1 MGFWEILLCVLFLVI
16 CFLLIIIVLLQK
28 GKGGGLGAAFGG
40 AGSSAFGTRTGDV
53 FTWVTIVLTG
63 LFLLLAV
70 STNLLLRPPPGLVTR
85 PAFSPPPGPIS
96 DRQAVTLGCSTDGA
110 TIRYTTD
117 GTDPD
122 VNSAAYTKP
131 LGVRP
136 GDTIKARAFREK
148 WTPSAVAVGE
158 YPQAGA
164 TTTNAPS
171 MVIPASN
178 PAAPATPA
186 TPATPPAGPTKPK
199 PAKPA
204 APVAPVPAT
213 APATAPAAK

>member
-1 MGFWEILLCVLFLVI
+1 
-16 CFLLIIIVLLQK
+16 
-28 GKGGGLGAAFGG
+28 
-40 AGSSAFGTRTGDV
+40 
-53 FTWVTIVLTG
+53 
-63 LFLLLAV
+63 
-70 STNLLLRPPPGLVTR
+70 
-85 PAFSPPPGPIS
+85 
-96 DRQAVTLGCSTDGA
+96 VTLGCSTDGA
-110 TIRYTTD
+110 IIRYTTD

-158 YPQAGA
+158 YPLAGAA
-164 TTTNAPS
+164 TTTAPS
-171 MVIPASN
+171 MVIPASK
-178 PAAPATPA
+178 PAAPA

-213 APATAPAAK
+213 APASAPAAK

>member
-1 MGFWEILLCVLFLVI
+1 MSFWLILVGVLFLVI

-40 AGSSAFGTRTGDV
+40 MGSSAFGTRTGDV

-63 LFLLLAV
+63 LFLLLAI
-70 STNLLLRPPPGLVTR
+70 TANLSFRPEAGLVAK
-85 PAFSPPPGPIS
+85 PVFSPPPGPIS
-96 DRQAVTLGCSTDGA
+96 DRQAVTLGCAIEGA

-122 VNSAAYTKP
+122 ENSAVYTKP

-148 WTPSAVAVGE
+148 WTPSVVAVGKYE
-158 YPQAGA
+158 LASD
-164 TTTNAPS
+164 TTTTAPS
-171 MVIPASN
+171 MVIPASR
-178 PAAPATPA
+178 PATPA
-186 TPATPPAGPTKPK
+186 APPAGPTKPE

-204 APVAPVPAT
+204 APVTPDPT
-213 APATAPAAK
+213 PAPATAPAAK

>member
-1 MGFWEILLCVLFLVI
+1 MSFWHILLGVLFLVI
-16 CFLLIIIVLLQK
+16 CFLLIVIVLLQK

-70 STNLLLRPPPGLVTR
+70 ATNLSYRPEAGLVAK
-85 PAFSPPPGPIS
+85 PVFSPPPGPIS
-96 DRQAVTLGCSTDGA
+96 DRQAVKLGCAIEGA

-122 VNSAAYTKP
+122 VNSAVYTKP

-148 WTPSAVAVGE
+148 WTPSVVAIGA
-158 YPQAGA
+158 YPLAGAA
-164 TTTNAPS
+164 TTTAPS
-171 MVIPASN
+171 MVIP
-178 PAAPATPA
+178 PAAPAAPA
-186 TPATPPAGPTKPK
+186 APPAGPTKP
-199 PAKPA
+199 APA
-204 APVAPVPAT
+204 APVTPAPAA

>member
-1 MGFWEILLCVLFLVI
+1 MGFWLILVGVLFLVI

-40 AGSSAFGTRTGDV
+40 MGSSAFGTRTGDV

-70 STNLLLRPPPGLVTR
+70 TANLSFRPPAGLVAK
-85 PAFSPPPGPIS
+85 PVFSPPPGPIS
-96 DRQAVTLGCSTDGA
+96 DRQAVTLGCAIEGA

-122 VNSAAYTKP
+122 ENSAVYTKP
-131 LGVRP
+131 QGVRP

-148 WTPSAVAVGE
+148 WTPSVVAVGE
-158 YPQAGA
+158 YPLAGA
-164 TTTNAPS
+164 TTTTAPS
-171 MVIPASN
+171 MVIPGSK
-178 PAAPATPA
+178 PATPA
-186 TPATPPAGPTKPK
+186 APPAGPTKPA
-199 PAKPA
+199 PARPA
-204 APVAPVPAT
+204 APAPAA

>member
-164 TTTNAPS
+164 TTTNAPLQPRELNAKTRTE
-171 MVIPASN
+171 MRKRAGRARRPRRRGKPQGAIG
-178 PAAPATPA
+178 TPFA
-186 TPATPPAGPTKPK
+186 RH
-199 PAKPA
+199 
-204 APVAPVPAT
+204 VV
-213 APATAPAAK
+213 

>member
-1 MGFWEILLCVLFLVI
+1 VI

-40 AGSSAFGTRTGDV
+40 MGSSAFGTRTGDV

-70 STNLLLRPPPGLVTR
+70 STNLLLRPPPGLVAR

-96 DRQAVTLGCSTDGA
+96 DRQAVTLGCAIEGA

-122 VNSAAYTKP
+122 ENSAVYTKP

-148 WTPSAVAVGE
+148 WTPSVVAVGE
-158 YPQAGA
+158 YPLAGA
-164 TTTNAPS
+164 TTTAPS
-171 MVIPASN
+171 MVIPASKPAT
-178 PAAPATPA
+178 PAAPAKT
-186 TPATPPAGPTKPK
+186 
-199 PAKPA
+199 A
-204 APVAPVPAT
+204 APVTPDPAA